1 MSGYGIQVVEIH
13 TPDRT
18 VFPEGGETF
27 VVTTIFNYDTDNRK
41 WSGASV
47 NSLGNRKF
55 VDGGFENGKLVL
67 IQKGKLFRNRQGQ
80 NRLTFFNI
88 TADRFEL
95 ALDSYDEKTDSWSVG
110 GYGYVATRATP

>member
-1 MSGYGIQVVEIH
+1 M
-13 TPDRT
+13 
-18 VFPEGGETF
+18 
-27 VVTTIFNYDTDNRK
+27 
-41 WSGASV
+41 
-47 NSLGNRKF
+47 NSPGNRKF

-95 ALDSYDEKTDSWSVG
+95 ALDSYDEKMDSWSVG